1 MTEQRTGPAAGTR
14 DHRVDF
20 YRGIALLMI
29 FVNHVPGITLE
40 QFTTRNFGFS
50 DSAELFVFLAGFAS
64 AFAYG
69 RGFLTRS
76 RLVFT
81 LKAMRRAGVLY
92 LVHITLTMLAVSL
105 FALVT
110 LATGDGRYMM
120 QLGLGTFMTQPLDAL
135 AGVALLG
142 HQLAYL
148 NILPLYCV
156 LLLLLPLQLAVARRF
171 GLAAMLGAS
180 GALWLAAGLW
190 RLNLPSHPDAG
201 GWHFAPFAWQ
211 FVFAI
216 GLACGLA
223 KLGRQSLVPFRRG
236 LYILAALYLGCAY
249 GYMALAMQ
257 GVEQALPLPA
267 FVRDIDKTFVSLPRL
282 LHLLALVYVF
292 AHAPASSPF
301 QRIAAGNP
309 LARLGRHAL
318 PVFATG
324 TMLSLVCQI
333 ARLDRDNGP
342 RMDVALIAI
351 GIAVQF
357 GLAAVLDWWRQA
369 SATASGTRARIEN
382 RIEAPAGS
390 ERAFARTTR

>member
-1 MTEQRTGPAAGTR
+1 
-14 DHRVDF
+14 
-20 YRGIALLMI
+20 
-29 FVNHVPGITLE
+29 VNHVPGITLE

-156 LLLLLPLQLAVARRF
+156 LLLLVPLQLAIARRF
-171 GLAAMLGAS
+171 GLAAMLVAS

-223 KLGRQSLVPFRRG
+223 RLGRQSLVPFRRA
-236 LYILAALYLGCAY
+236 LYVAAALYLAGAY
-249 GYMALAMQ
+249 GYMALALQ
-257 GVEQALPLPA
+257 GAEQALPLPA
-267 FVRDIDKTFVSLPRL
+267 FVRDIDKTFVSPARL

-301 QRIAAGNP
+301 QRIAASNP

-342 RMDVALIAI
+342 WMDVALIAL
-351 GIAVQF
+351 GIALQF
-357 GLAAVLDWWRQA
+357 ALAAFLDWWRQA
-369 SATASGTRARIEN
+369 SAALSGGDARTGN
-382 RIEAPAGS
+382 RIAEPDEP
-390 ERAFARTTR
+390 ERALAQGVR